1 MGTMNVKPDRGL
13 GSGVERFLRSVP
25 TWIVLVIVGLWT
37 VPTAGLFVSSLRGG
51 GPEKVWWSYLTSAD
65 GWSLDAYRAALSMS
79 VNNSFADGLLNQ
91 LAIAVPA
98 TLLPLLLGSAAAY
111 AFSWLHFRGRRG
123 LLFAVVALI
132 AVPAQV
138 ILIPLLRTYSG
149 GARLFLPLID
159 KTVTVFPDINLA
171 GTLEAVWITH
181 VGLTLPFAIFLLY
194 GAMVRLPESL
204 VDAARV
210 DGASHL
216 RIFWSVALPLTRPA
230 LAALGVLLFLWSW
243 NDFLIAL
250 TMIGGNNPELLPATV
265 KLGSFS
271 LPGSGPVFA
280 AAAFVHSALSMA
292 VFLILKRHF
301 VKGLLTGA
309 E

>member
-1 MGTMNVKPDRGL
+1 MGTMNVGPDRGL
-13 GSGVERFLRSVP
+13 GRGVERLLRSVP
-25 TWIVLVIVGLWT
+25 TWVVLLIVGLWT

-51 GPEKVWWSYLTSAD
+51 GPEKVWWSYLTSAE
-65 GWSLDAYRAALSMS
+65 GWSLGAYRAALSMS

-91 LAIAVPA
+91 LAIAVPS
-98 TLLPLLLGSAAAY
+98 TLVPLLLGSAAAY

-138 ILIPLLRTYSG
+138 ILIPLLRTYSS
-149 GARLFLPLID
+149 GARLFLPVID
-159 KTVTVFPDINLA
+159 KTLTVFPDINLA

-301 VKGLLTGA
+301 VRGLLTGA

>member
-1 MGTMNVKPDRGL
+1 MGIATRPTDRGL
-13 GSGVERFLRSVP
+13 GRWIERFLRSVP
-25 TWIVLVIVGLWT
+25 TWVVLLIAGIWT
-37 VPTAGLFVSSLRGG
+37 VPTAGLLVSSLRGG
-51 GPEKVWWSYLTSAD
+51 GPERVWWSYLSSLE

-91 LAIAVPA
+91 LAIAVPS
-98 TLLPLLLGSAAAY
+98 TLVPLLLGSAAAY
-111 AFSWLHFRGRRG
+111 AFAWLEFRGRRS
-123 LLFAVVALI
+123 LLFGVTALI
-132 AVPAQV
+132 AVPAQIV
-138 ILIPLLRTYSG
+138 LIPLLRTYSN
-149 GARLFLPLID
+149 GARLALPLLD
-159 KTVTVFPDINLA
+159 KTVTVFPDIGLA

-181 VGLTLPFAIFLLY
+181 VGLTLPFSIFLLY

-216 RIFWSVALPLTRPA
+216 RIFWSVALPLARPA

-243 NDFLIAL
+243 NDFLIPL

-265 KLGSFS
+265 KLGSLS

-280 AAAFVHSALSMA
+280 AAAFVHSALSIL
-292 VFLILKRHF
+292 VFLVLQRHF
-301 VKGLLTGA
+301 VRGLLTGA